1 MNIKLIFPQS
11 NNELAELQKRIDI
24 IHSDMI
30 INTLNALDL
39 SYSDKLLLLDKVKES
54 ILYKSNT
61 LSNSTYNT
69 N

>member
-11 NNELAELQKRIDI
+11 NNELADLQRRIDI

-54 ILYKSNT
+54 ILHKSNT
-61 LSNSTYNT
+61 LSNLTYNT

>member
-11 NNELAELQKRIDI
+11 NNELAELQRRIDI